1 MNTLRRCTHTRVS
14 LYSPFC
20 RFFSDQACLSVPV
33 NTLIPP
39 YTPPPNFSQTDFSV
53 ISDLLRNPTIS
64 SGPSLES
71 EINQTGVEPEP
82 GLLVAIFEH
91 FDHSPKLLH
100 TLFRWAE
107 SKPEFKCSA
116 ALFNR
121 MIKVLAKAK
130 EFDSAWC
137 LLLDKIGGHEAPDF
151 VSKDTFVI
159 LIRRYA
165 QAGMVEAAIRTH
177 EFANNLDLVKNFDSG
192 VSLFEI
198 LLDSLCKQG
207 HVKAASEYF
216 NKRKELDQSWAPTVR
231 VYNILLNGWFR
242 SRNVKDAERF
252 WLEMRKENVTPNVV
266 IYGTLVEGYCRM
278 RRVDR
283 AIQLVKEM
291 RKEGIEPNAIVY
303 NTVIDGLA
311 EAGRFEE
318 VSGMMERFLVCEP
331 GPTMFTYTSLVK
343 GYCKA
348 GDLEGASKILKMMIS
363 KGFLPSPT
371 TYNYF
376 FRYFSK
382 FRKVEDAMN
391 LYRKMIES
399 GYTPDR
405 LTYHILLK
413 MLCKEEKLDLA
424 IQVSKEMKCRGCDM
438 DLDTST
444 MLIHLLCR
452 MYKFDEASAEF
463 EDMVRRGVAPHYL
476 TFQRL
481 NSEFKKRGMTD
492 MAQKLCNVMS
502 SVPHLMEL
510 LDSRSKDQNA
520 SDAWRRPT
528 MQKAETMSHILKTCK
543 DPRELVKH
551 KSSLDN
557 AVSSAN
563 RLMKN

>member
-1 MNTLRRCTHTRVS
+1 MMNILRRGSHTHVS
-14 LYSPFC
+14 LYSPF
-20 RFFSDQACLSVPV
+20 RKLFFDQACLSVPV

-39 YTPPPNFSQTDFSV
+39 STPPHNFSQTDFSV
-53 ISDLLRNPTIS
+53 ISGLLRNPAIS

-71 EINQTGVEPEP
+71 ELNQTGVEPEP
-82 GLLVAIFEH
+82 ALLLAVFEH

-116 ALFNR
+116 ALFNCV
-121 MIKVLAKAK
+121 IKVLAKAK

-165 QAGMVEAAIRTH
+165 RAGMVEAAIRTF
-177 EFANNLDLVKNFDSG
+177 EFANNLDIVKNFDSG
-192 VSLFEI
+192 ASLFEI

-207 HVKAASEYF
+207 RVKAASEYF
-216 NKRKELDQSWAPTVR
+216 HKRKELDQSWAPTVR

-242 SRNVKDAERF
+242 SKNVKDAERF

-266 IYGTLVEGYCRM
+266 TYGTLVEGYCRL

-303 NTVIDGLA
+303 NTVIDGLV

-318 VSGMMERFLVCEP
+318 VSGMMERFSVCEP
-331 GPTMFTYTSLVK
+331 GPTMVTYTSLVK

-348 GDLEGASKILKMMIS
+348 GNLEGASKILKMMIS
-363 KGFLPSPT
+363 RGFLPSPT

-382 FRKVEDAMN
+382 FGKVDDAMN

-405 LTYHILLK
+405 LTYHTLLK

-424 IQVSKEMKCRGCDM
+424 IQVSKEMKCRGCDI

-463 EDMVRRGVAPHYL
+463 EDMIRRGVVPHYL
-476 TFQRL
+476 TFKRL
-481 NSEFKKRGMTD
+481 NDEFKKRGMTD
-492 MAQKLCNVMS
+492 LAQKLCDVMS
-502 SVPHLMEL
+502 SVPRSMEL
-510 LDSRSKDQNA
+510 LDSRSKD
-520 SDAWRRPT
+520 
-528 MQKAETMSHILKTCK
+528 
-543 DPRELVKH
+543 
-551 KSSLDN
+551 
-557 AVSSAN
+557 
-563 RLMKN
+563 